1 MDSVRTAHFGA
12 TYTSDVRKKRKK
24 WLDGELDV
32 YLSDGRSELFS
43 LSTDGKRSAQP
54 IARVDRLPDDVCP
67 RSGGGDA
74 FVMRGGGDRGREF
87 LVQVDEAAGAV
98 AKGGMTS
105 GTSGAFV
112 MPRAALPRVALPR
125 VATGSGF
132 GMQRQAQTQGRGP
145 SGDERDDRER
155 QQPGEDRKRRKRSTQ
170 EILDM
175 LGIEVKGYR
184 ERGENANANVG
195 EQGRPAAQQQQQQRE
210 VAPAPPRQP
219 LPRQHNQ
226 HQGNTNMNNTNM
238 NNTNTNANAKT
249 DSSAWTTKA
258 VDKVINPAI
267 MRGKGGGLSAGV
279 PPSSSVS
286 TLRMNHALPQVNAP
300 APRSQMQAFD
310 GSTLVC
316 PTPQASTKAVRT
328 VRIPTSFGTTWEYL
342 NTMKKAV
349 LEEAYL
355 RIIDTTTSVFFGGSG
370 GKGNNG
376 NNGRRGRMPFDH
388 GQCSLKIWRNQK
400 SSDAED
406 KPESVY
412 LILGAHTLKA
422 SEYHKSDV
430 WLLSNEPGFGGG
442 SVHKTSSSSSST
454 WTCVVRSLWHG
465 PNKDGKFE
473 VEFVSKK
480 PPYLGKSTNVYALKG
495 PDLSIEMD
503 LSEMV
508 LEGVMREG
516 AAPIIP
522 SLLSEVTGPDS
533 FLPSVDE
540 LARDMPAFNE
550 VADRFGL
557 NEHQRKALSSVAAWH
572 VSPQSRPVCLVHGP
586 FGTGKSQLMV
596 SILHLIL
603 RLRDT
608 SGGLSNARV
617 MVSSHTNV
625 AVDRVCLGLMESGVT
640 DFLRVGALRKI
651 DVELLDHSL
660 HASESKAHASALNE
674 LKDMAK
680 TAQGRLLAKLKLQI
694 AEVERGADRQRKKR
708 LKTCPIVGVTCVST
722 SLEVL
727 QGQQFEV
734 LLLDEA
740 SQLTEPLSL
749 APVIRWVH

>member
-1 MDSVRTAHFGA
+1 MDSVRTAQFVA
-12 TYTSDVRKKRKK
+12 TYTSDVCKKRKK

-32 YLSDGRSELFS
+32 YSDGRSELYS
-43 LSTDGKRSAQP
+43 HSSDGKRSAQP
-54 IARVDRLPDDVCP
+54 IARVARLPDDVCP

-87 LVQVDEAAGAV
+87 LVQVDEAGAV
-98 AKGGMTS
+98 GKGMTS
-105 GTSGAFV
+105 GNSGAFV
-112 MPRAALPRVALPR
+112 MPQVALPR

-132 GMQRQAQTQGRGP
+132 GMQKQAQTQGRGP

-155 QQPGEDRKRRKRSTQ
+155 QQAGEDRKRQKRSTQ

-184 ERGENANANVG
+184 ERSENADANVG
-195 EQGRPAAQQQQQQRE
+195 ERGRPAAPQQQHQQQRDL
-210 VAPAPPRQP
+210 APAPPRRP

-226 HQGNTNMNNTNM
+226 HQGNTNTNNT
-238 NNTNTNANAKT
+238 TSNANTKT
-249 DSSAWTTKA
+249 DSSAWTSKA

-370 GKGNNG
+370 GKGDNG

-400 SSDAED
+400 SSDSED

-442 SVHKTSSSSSST
+442 SVHKTSSSST

-557 NEHQRKALSSVAAWH
+557 NEYQRKALSSVAAWH
-572 VSPQSRPVCLVHGP
+572 VSSQSRPVCLVHGP

-651 DVELLDHSL
+651 DVELLGHSL